1 MDNRIIF
8 REILGDIRR
17 AADEAGGVITKEE
30 IKERLSHLPLGEDH
44 LKMIYQYLREQCIQ
58 VPDDAQEAAELPTG
72 EEGFALSIYLEELQQ
87 LAEREDE
94 DETELLKAV
103 AAGEAQAREKLI
115 RWYLP
120 LICQMADEYDGKE
133 IKGDEIAAEDLIQ
146 EGNVGLLMAM
156 ESLNE
161 FENAA
166 ASQAHLLNSVNEA
179 MQAAIHANE
188 ETKKRNEDVV
198 SQVNHLDE
206 AIKNL
211 ERDLERKVS
220 AEELSAYLD
229 MPLEQIRDILN
240 ISGDQIEVDGR
251 K

>member
-1 MDNRIIF
+1 
-8 REILGDIRR
+8 
-17 AADEAGGVITKEE
+17 
-30 IKERLSHLPLGEDH
+30 
-44 LKMIYQYLREQCIQ
+44 
-58 VPDDAQEAAELPTG
+58 
-72 EEGFALSIYLEELQQ
+72 
-87 LAEREDE
+87 
-94 DETELLKAV
+94 
-103 AAGEAQAREKLI
+103 
-115 RWYLP
+115 
-120 LICQMADEYDGKE
+120 
-133 IKGDEIAAEDLIQ
+133 
-146 EGNVGLLMAM
+146 
-156 ESLNE
+156 
-161 FENAA
+161 
-166 ASQAHLLNSVNEA
+166 